1 MDQKQEEI
9 DEIVF
14 GSGSY
19 MKVYTNS
26 GIDTL
31 KDPYSP
37 PSNKNSKNIAQSPI
51 KRVLN
56 FSHVSKGDSVPDKN

>member
-37 PSNKNSKNIAQSPI
+37 PSNRNSKNIA
-51 KRVLN
+51 
-56 FSHVSKGDSVPDKN
+56 